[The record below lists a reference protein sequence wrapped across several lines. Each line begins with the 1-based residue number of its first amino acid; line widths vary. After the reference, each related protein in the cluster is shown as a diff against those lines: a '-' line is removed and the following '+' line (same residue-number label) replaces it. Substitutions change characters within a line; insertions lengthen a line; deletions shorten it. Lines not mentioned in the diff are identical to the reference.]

1 MTRKL
6 VRRVD
11 TASKSGSVV
20 RIAYLIGRVDS
31 ALRRAIWEAVS
42 PMNLTLQQF
51 TALSVLRGHD
61 HLSNAELAERTF
73 MTPQSANEVT
83 QALVRKALI
92 MRRPHPSHGR
102 IIHLRLTAKGE
113 ALRSRADAAVLR
125 VEQRML
131 ARLTAATRHGFREH
145 LKACLRALDEHAVD
159 VVNHWGSAVGH

>member
-73 MTPQSANEVT
+73 MTT

-102 IIHLRLTAKGE
+102 IIQLRLTAKGE